1 MPYKHLLVPLAGT
14 ASDLRALECAAA
26 VARKFAGHV
35 DALHAAGDPRDAI
48 PFVGEGAS
56 GALVEQIVVAAEKD
70 LARRSA
76 ASRAHFESWSKDA
89 SVSSALVEPVGS
101 EEDSIMHNGR
111 FTDLIVLPRPIEDE
125 AIASTVAFET
135 ALLETGRPVLI
146 APPVGPTD
154 LSKPIAFAWNGSREA
169 ARALGAGLPFMAGA
183 AKIIAIV
190 AGKNVAEND
199 AKPLEAYMARQ
210 GLKIEIARAD
220 VPTIQAGP
228 HVLAEARRQGCGLL
242 VMGAYTHSRLRQLV
256 FGGVTR
262 HILQHADLPVLMAH

>member
-76 ASRAHFESWSKDA
+76 ASRAHFEGWAKA
-89 SVSSALVEPVGS
+89 AGVSSALLEPAGS
-101 EEDSIMHNGR
+101 EEETIMHGGR

-146 APPVGPTD
+146 APPEGPTD
-154 LSKPIAFAWNGSREA
+154 LGKPVAFAWNGSREA

-183 AKIIAIV
+183 AKIVAIV

>member
-89 SVSSALVEPVGS
+89 GVSSALVEPVGS

>member
-76 ASRAHFESWSKDA
+76 ASRAHFESWAKDA
-89 SVSSALVEPVGS
+89 GVSSALVEPVGS

-146 APPVGPTD
+146 APPAGPTD

-183 AKIIAIV
+183 AKIVAIV